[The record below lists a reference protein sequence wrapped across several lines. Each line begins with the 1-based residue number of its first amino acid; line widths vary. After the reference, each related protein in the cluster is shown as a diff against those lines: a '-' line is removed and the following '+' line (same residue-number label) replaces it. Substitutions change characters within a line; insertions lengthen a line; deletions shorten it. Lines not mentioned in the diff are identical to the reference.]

1 MIQNGVFQAD
11 FKLNLYYFSSLGQE
25 IGLLP
30 VMLHS
35 LFVQKVDSNFHGFF
49 ITAI

>member
-1 MIQNGVFQAD
+1 MIQNGVFQAG

-25 IGLLP
+25 IGFLP

-35 LFVQKVDSNFHGFF
+35 LLLLSA
-49 ITAI
+49 TP